1 MALELPAVISR
12 WFGNRPHRPSRE
24 EDRLL
29 HRCKGDHELKERLI
43 GAELARRPG
52 MSRAAASMSAVQRWE
67 RER

>member
-1 MALELPAVISR
+1 MALKLPAVIAR
-12 WFGNRPHRPSRE
+12 WFGPRDRPSRE

-29 HRCKGDHELKERLI
+29 HRCKGDRELTERLI
-43 GAELARRPG
+43 AAELARRPG